1 MSRSLEYSY
10 NVAREKRREMNEQRV
25 RNNTQSFYQQYSDR
39 LRRMASQGYD
49 NYIPREMN
57 RLRSDLSN
65 LSMLLSVDPF
75 RARDV
80 SMQIGSYIRNMD
92 SLGYAAK
99 QRFQESENRRRQA
112 EYEARQAENRRRQ
125 AENRQRQ
132 TEYEARQAENRRR
145 QAEYEERQRQ
155 RQQRQAEYEA
165 RQAEINARVAETT
178 QEFYERYRERYD
190 SMLQYGFEDYIPQE
204 MQRLKSDLDRIER
217 LLQSNPFEAKTLS
230 LEVGNYIREMNS
242 KANSARQKFER
253 EEAKRIQ
260 AQIEAQKQE
269 REHVSQLYF
278 DLTSQISDPIVINLA
293 VSDLQE
299 LESKI
304 ESGEISDENIVR
316 KSIEQIVA
324 TAESKAEEWKKETI
338 NANLKKGTLEQIDEA
353 ENRLKATKIED
364 EEKAAEFTKK
374 MQQLREELESDTLDS
389 SAIESEISKIEE
401 EVDET
406 LITEEVRRE
415 TVRAIV
421 KELRSQEFVVEPPQ
435 VTANDGKNYVKI
447 VAKRP
452 SGKRVICQVNLN
464 GKIAYKF
471 DNYEGM
477 TCLKDIEQFNV
488 DLERIY
494 SIKLSDERVIWNNP
508 DRLIKDAEQLPK
520 NEGRNING

>member
-1 MSRSLEYSY
+1 MSRSIEYSY
-10 NVAREKRREMNEQRV
+10 RVANEKYREMQRQRV
-25 RNNTQSFYQQYSDR
+25 RNTTQGYYRQYAER
-39 LRRMASQGYD
+39 LTRMTSQGYGS
-49 NYIPREMN
+49 YIPNEMR
-57 RLRSDLSN
+57 RLKSDLSN
-65 LSMLLSVDPF
+65 LNGLLATDPY
-75 RARDV
+75 RAREV
-80 SMQIGSYIRNMD
+80 SMQIGSYIRNLD
-92 SLGYAAK
+92 TLGYAAK
-99 QRFQESENRRRQA
+99 QKFQESENRR
-112 EYEARQAENRRRQ
+112 
-125 AENRQRQ
+125 
-132 TEYEARQAENRRR
+132 RQAENRRR

-155 RQQRQAEYEA
+155 QRQAEYEA
-165 RQAEINARVAETT
+165 RQAENNARVAETT

-204 MQRLKSDLDRIER
+204 MQRLKSDLDRIEG

-230 LEVGNYIREMNS
+230 LEVGNYIREMNF
-242 KANSARQKFER
+242 KANTARQKFER

-260 AQIEAQKQE
+260 AQKEAQMQE
-269 REHVSQLYF
+269 REHISQLYF
-278 DLTSQISDPIVINLA
+278 DLISQISDSIVINFA

-304 ESGEISDENIVR
+304 DSGEISDENIVR
-316 KSIEQIVA
+316 KSFEQIVA
-324 TAESKAEEWKKETI
+324 TAEAKADEWKKETI
-338 NANLKKGTLEQIDEA
+338 NANSRRDTLEQIEEA
-353 ENRLKATKIED
+353 QDRLKASKIED

-374 MQQLREELESDTLDS
+374 MQQLREELENGMLDS
-389 SAIESEISKIEE
+389 SMIESEISKIED
-401 EVDET
+401 EVGET

-421 KELRSQEFVVEPPQ
+421 KELRSQEFIVETPQ
-435 VTANDGKNYVKI
+435 VKASDGKNYVKI

-494 SIKLSDERVIWNNP
+494 SIKLSDERVIWSNP
-508 DRLIKDAEQLPK
+508 DRLIKDAEQLPS